1 MGGMGTT
8 SERTMDGMGTKDG
21 RKWMGWEPRVRTG
34 IKSEGTVVGWV
45 PRVRGQWWGGYLE

>member
-1 MGGMGTT
+1 MGTT

-21 RKWMGWEPRVRTG
+21 RKWMGWVPRVRTG

-45 PRVRGQWWGGYLE
+45 PRVRGQWWDGYLE